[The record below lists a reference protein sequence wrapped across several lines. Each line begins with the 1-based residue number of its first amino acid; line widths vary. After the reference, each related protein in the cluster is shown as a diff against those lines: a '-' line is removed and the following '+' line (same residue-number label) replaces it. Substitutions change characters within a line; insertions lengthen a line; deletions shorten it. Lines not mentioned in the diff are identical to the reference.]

1 MVIMNVKCSDGVVV
15 EVESMVASKMSL
27 ALRRRLDESG
37 SSGIVL
43 ENVNSRS
50 LTKVLE
56 YCTVHCTPPPGTT
69 EADLK
74 VWDSK
79 FVKVEPSI
87 LCELA
92 SAAYHLEIKPIVD
105 LTCYAIAQL
114 LKGAVLRTCA

>member
-1 MVIMNVKCSDGVVV
+1 M
-15 EVESMVASKMSL
+15 
-27 ALRRRLDESG
+27 LRYLYFCRADESG

-92 SAAYHLEIKPIVD
+92 SVCHAICLVK
-105 LTCYAIAQL
+105 LTQC
-114 LKGAVLRTCA
+114 